1 MAPAVEECST
11 LYFTI
16 ASDMALIH
24 PAIRRAEAFIQS
36 CGVDDQSRI
45 PVVLR
50 ELLANAIVHGNQ
62 NLQHRKVCC
71 RIDHVHKGEFCIA
84 VEDEGNG
91 FEYACLDTTLP
102 QDPRN
107 IKRRGY
113 VLLASLCQR
122 LEFNDRGNHV
132 KAHIR
137 LPESCWV
144 KKQET
149 GESTMKFTGNSGAL
163 NGPAENELEGILL
176 SYAELC
182 YSVSLALTHNPGNA
196 RELSENVLT
205 WAWHRYSHDEG
216 KTVTKRELLNR
227 LRERYLKYYRSAKP
241 VHAANVACAL

>member
-1 MAPAVEECST
+1 MTAAVEECST

-24 PAIRRAEAFIQS
+24 PAIRRAETFIQS

-62 NLQHRKVCC
+62 NLQHRTVSC
-71 RIDHVHKGEFCIA
+71 RIDHIGKGEFRIT

-91 FEYACLDTTLP
+91 FDYACLDTSLP

-132 KAHIR
+132 IAHVQ

-144 KKQET
+144 GKQET
-149 GESTMKFTGNSGAL
+149 GERTMEHMGNSSSWNGSGA
-163 NGPAENELEGILL
+163 NELEQVLL

-182 YSVSLALTHNPGNA
+182 YSVSLALTRNPSNA
-196 RELSENVLT
+196 RELTEHVLT
-205 WAWHRYSHDEG
+205 GAWHRYSHEEG
-216 KTVTKRELLNR
+216 KTVTKQDLLNR
-227 LRERYLKYYRSAKP
+227 LRERYLKYYRYSKP
-241 VHAANVACAL
+241 VNTANALCAL